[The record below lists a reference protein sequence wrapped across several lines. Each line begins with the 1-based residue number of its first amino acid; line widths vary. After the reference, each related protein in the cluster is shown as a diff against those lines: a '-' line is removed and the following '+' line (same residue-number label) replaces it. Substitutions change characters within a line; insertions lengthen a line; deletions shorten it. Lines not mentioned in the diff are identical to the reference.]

1 MKYQDLFSLKNKI
14 KIKSLDCRL
23 LQIWLGSLRVNVW
36 GIVDMFLFNYAPN
49 FKEVGGAYCFWV
61 VRPSVR
67 PSRFLMH
74 SITLK
79 P

>member
-1 MKYQDLFSLKNKI
+1 MAARAKNRKTFKQHLI
-14 KIKSLDCRL
+14 
-23 LQIWLGSLRVNVW
+23 LGQW
-36 GIVDMFLFNYAPN
+36 PDYAPN

-61 VRPSVR
+61 VRPSVS

-74 SITLK
+74 SITLE